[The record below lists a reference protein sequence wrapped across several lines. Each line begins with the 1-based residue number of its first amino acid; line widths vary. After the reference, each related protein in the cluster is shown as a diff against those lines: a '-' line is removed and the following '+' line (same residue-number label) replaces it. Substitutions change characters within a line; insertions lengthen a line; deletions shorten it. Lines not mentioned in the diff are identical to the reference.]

1 MSLKAYT
8 KEWLEEL
15 CAESISYA
23 EVLKKAGRK
32 QGGGNQA
39 TLKRKIEEF
48 GIDISHFKGMGW
60 SKGLTK
66 ETDDRLA
73 QHAASRQQ
81 YTFEEVFKKDSVIS
95 QKGLRG
101 YMQRYQPIPYQCSI
115 CGCDGHWQDG
125 IISLELH
132 HKDGDNH
139 NNEIENLE
147 YRCPNCHALT
157 ETYRG
162 KNKALKNC
170 SE

>member
-1 MSLKAYT
+1 MSLKVYT

-15 CAESISYA
+15 CADSFSYA
-23 EVLKKAGRK
+23 EVLSKAGRK
-32 QGGGNQA
+32 QGGGAQA
-39 TLKRKIEEF
+39 TLKKKIEEF
-48 GIDISHFKGMGW
+48 KIDTSHFKGMGW

-66 ETDDRLA
+66 ENNERMA
-73 QHAASRQQ
+73 AIAASRQK
-81 YTFEEVFKKDSVIS
+81 YTFEEVFKKDSPVT

-101 YMQRYQPIPYQCSI
+101 YVKKYNPIPYKCI
-115 CGCDGHWQDG
+115 VCGCDGNWQNG

-132 HKDGDNH
+132 HKDGDNQ
-139 NNEIENLE
+139 NNEIKNLE

-157 ETYRG
+157 QTYRG